1 MNGVIGAILP
11 LAVAVTISPLPIIAE
26 VLLLFTGQ
34 PVRNAGA
41 YLAGF
46 LVGVAAVLSALVL
59 ATSALDL
66 STSEASSG
74 GAVVQ
79 LVLGVLLLIAA
90 RRQFRSRPRDGE
102 VAPQP
107 TWMQGI
113 ESFTPGRSLAVG
125 AAIGAANPKN
135 VAVGIAAAAVVTSA
149 GVTTTATIIAIVIYV
164 VIAGSGVA
172 APFVVMAIYR
182 EKAHD
187 ILDGW
192 KTWLS
197 QNNAAM
203 MTVLFLVFSVVLI
216 SRGIAGL

>member
-1 MNGVIGAILP
+1 
-11 LAVAVTISPLPIIAE
+11 
-26 VLLLFTGQ
+26 
-34 PVRNAGA
+34 
-41 YLAGF
+41 
-46 LVGVAAVLSALVL
+46 VLSVLVL
-59 ATSALDL
+59 AVSTLDPSA
-66 STSEASSG
+66 SEQSSG
-74 GAVVQ
+74 AAVVQ
-79 LVLGVLLLIAA
+79 LGLGILLLIAA

-107 TWMQGI
+107 KWMQGI

-135 VAVGIAAAAVVTSA
+135 LAVGVAAAAAITSA
-149 GVTTTATIIAIVIYV
+149 GLSTGATLITIAIYV

-172 APFVVMAIYR
+172 APFVVTVIYR
-182 EKAHD
+182 ETSHD

-197 QNNAAM
+197 QNNAAV

-216 SRGIAGL
+216 GRGVAGI